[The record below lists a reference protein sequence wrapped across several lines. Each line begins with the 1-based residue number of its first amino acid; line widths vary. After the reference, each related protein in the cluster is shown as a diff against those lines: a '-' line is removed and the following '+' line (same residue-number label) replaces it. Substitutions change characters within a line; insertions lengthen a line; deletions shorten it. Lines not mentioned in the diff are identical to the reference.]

1 MVGVLRSTIPAV
13 RTDARISTICQ
24 DADAQILEATS
35 RVYNKQKGM
44 LKGIAFPTAVSVNN
58 ILCHA
63 APSPGEPA
71 DVALKA
77 GDLVKMYGCPG
88 APHQLMCVC

>member
-1 MVGVLRSTIPAV
+1 MIPAAQA
-13 RTDARISTICQ
+13 DARISTICQ
-24 DADAQILEATS
+24 EADAQILEATS

-58 ILCHA
+58 VLCHA
-63 APSPGEPA
+63 APSAGEPA

-77 GDLVKMYGCPG
+77 GDLVKMYGCRG
-88 APHQLMCVC
+88 APSTQVC